1 MDKMKNY
8 DVQFSGLKEGEYQF
22 EFEIKQSFF
31 DLFTFE
37 QEYQKPNIHVD
48 LKLIKKSTFLE
59 LQFTLNGE
67 VELVC
72 DISNKPYTQPIHGNM
87 GIVVKFGEK
96 FDDSDDEVLIL
107 PHGEYKVNVAQLIF
121 ELTLLS
127 IPLKH
132 INPDVN
138 SEEMIE
144 ALDLL
149 DQYAPEDD
157 DFEDFDEEVDDEE
170 EEIDSR
176 WNKLKDLLE

>member
-8 DVQFSGLKEGEYQF
+8 DVQFSGLKEGEHQF
-22 EFEIKQSFF
+22 KFEIKQAFF

-37 QEYQKPNIHVD
+37 QEFQKPDIEVKLD
-48 LKLIKKSTFLE
+48 LIKKSTFLE
-59 LQFTLNGE
+59 LQFTLSGE
-67 VELVC
+67 VELIC
-72 DISNKPYTQPIHGNM
+72 DITNEPYTQPIDGEM
-87 GIVVKFGEK
+87 KIVVKFGEA

-127 IPLKH
+127 IPIKH
-132 INPDVN
+132 INPDAN
-138 SEEMIE
+138 SEQMLQ

-149 DQYAPEDD
+149 DQYAPEEVEDEI
-157 DFEDFDEEVDDEE
+157 FEEEVDE
-170 EEIDSR
+170 EEIDPR

>member
-1 MDKMKNY
+1 M
-8 DVQFSGLKEGEYQF
+8 E
-22 EFEIKQSFF
+22 
-31 DLFTFE
+31 
-37 QEYQKPNIHVD
+37 
-48 LKLIKKSTFLE
+48 
-59 LQFTLNGE
+59 
-67 VELVC
+67 
-72 DISNKPYTQPIHGNM
+72 
-87 GIVVKFGEK
+87 IVVKFGEE

-132 INPDVN
+132 INPDVD

-157 DFEDFDEEVDDEE
+157 DYEDFDEEVDDEE
-170 EEIDSR
+170 EDIDPR

>member
-8 DVQFSGLKEGEYQF
+8 DVQFSGLKEGEHQF
-22 EFEIKQSFF
+22 KFEIKQLFF

-37 QEYQKPNIHVD
+37 QEFQKPNIQVD
-48 LKLIKKSTFLE
+48 LNLIKKSTFLE
-59 LQFTLNGE
+59 LQFKLNGE
-67 VELVC
+67 VELIC
-72 DISNKPYTQPIHGNM
+72 DITNEPYTQPIDGEM
-87 GIVVKFGEK
+87 EIVVKFGEE

-132 INPDVN
+132 INPDVD

-157 DFEDFDEEVDDEE
+157 DYDDFDEEVDDEE
-170 EEIDSR
+170 EDIDPR

>member
-1 MDKMKNY
+1 MDKIKNY
-8 DVQFSGLKEGEYQF
+8 DVQFSGLKEGEHQF
-22 EFEIKQSFF
+22 KFEIKQSFF

-37 QEYQKPNIHVD
+37 QEFQKPNIQVD
-48 LKLIKKSTFLE
+48 LNLIKKSTFLE
-59 LQFTLNGE
+59 LQFKLNGE
-67 VELVC
+67 VELIC
-72 DISNKPYTQPIHGNM
+72 DITNEPYTQPIDGEM
-87 GIVVKFGEK
+87 EIVVKFGED

-132 INPDVN
+132 INPDVD

-157 DFEDFDEEVDDEE
+157 DYEDFDEEVDDDEE
-170 EEIDSR
+170 DIDPR